1 MIDLS
6 PRDLEIY
13 QDLTMTKKIAI
24 LFMKLGEDIT
34 SIVFT
39 HMDTGTI
46 SEISREIV
54 TIGSLNSAIVNAVF
68 SEFYA
73 IFQSQKYISSGGLT
87 YAKEVLYK
95 SLDPKQA
102 QLILDKLTRDLQNH
116 KNFNYL
122 DKIRPQQ
129 LATFIANEHPQTI
142 ALVLAYMDYNAAAET
157 LNFLPDDQRAE
168 ISIRMANLGDISP
181 EIIRKVSVVL
191 EGKLEA
197 LSTYK
202 VEVGGARAVAE
213 IFNRLGQKNS
223 KSTLTYIEQVDEG
236 LATEIKE
243 LMFTFE
249 DIVKLDNNGIRELL
263 LELDKLDLSLG
274 LKSASE
280 DLKQKILSNM
290 SQRAAET
297 FVEEMQFLGAVKV
310 KDVETSQRRIV
321 EKIQELAEKGTIQM
335 GEEDAMVE

>member
-1 MIDLS
+1 MIDLL

-13 QDLTMTKKIAI
+13 QELTMTQKIAI
-24 LFMKLGEDIT
+24 LLMKFGEDTTATI
-34 SIVFT
+34 FA
-39 HMDTGTI
+39 HMDTATI
-46 SEISREIV
+46 SEVSKAIV
-54 TIGSLNSAIVNAVF
+54 TSSTLSASIVNAVF

-73 IFQSQKYISSGGLT
+73 IFQSQKYISSGGLS

-129 LATFIANEHPQTI
+129 LATFIGNEHPQTI

-263 LELDKLDLSLG
+263 KEVDKKDLSLG

-310 KDVETSQRRIV
+310 KDVESSQRRIV

>member
-1 MIDLS
+1 MLT
-6 PRDLEIY
+6 PKEQTIY
-13 QDLTMTKKIAI
+13 EEMTTSQKTAI
-24 LFMKLGEDIT
+24 LLMKLGEEAT
-34 SIVFT
+34 SILFSF
-39 HMDTGTI
+39 MDTPTI
-46 SEISREIV
+46 SLISKEIV
-54 TIGSLNSAIVNAVF
+54 TSGAVSQNVINEIF

-73 IFQSQKYISSGGLT
+73 IFQSQKYISSGGLS
-87 YAKEVLYK
+87 YAKDVLYK
-95 SLDPKQA
+95 SLDPKRA

-122 DKIRPQQ
+122 DKVRPAQ

-142 ALVLAYMDYNAAAET
+142 ALILAYMDFNAAAET
-157 LNFLPDDQRAE
+157 LNHLPDDQRAE
-168 ISIRMANLGDISP
+168 ICIRMANLGDISP
-181 EIIRKVSVVL
+181 EIIRKVSLVL
-191 EGKLEA
+191 ENKLEA
-197 LSTYK
+197 ISTFK
-202 VEVGGARAVAE
+202 VEVGGTRAVAE

-223 KSTLTYIEQVDEG
+223 KSTLTYIEQVNEE

-263 LELDKLDLSLG
+263 KEVDKKDLSLG

-297 FVEEMQFLGAVKV
+297 FVEELSFLGAVKV
-310 KDVETSQRRIV
+310 KDVEVSQRRIV